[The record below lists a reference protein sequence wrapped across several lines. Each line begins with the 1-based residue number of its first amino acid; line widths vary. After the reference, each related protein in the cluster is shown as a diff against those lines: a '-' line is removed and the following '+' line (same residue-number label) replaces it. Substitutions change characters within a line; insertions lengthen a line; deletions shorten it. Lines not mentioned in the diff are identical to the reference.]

1 MAKWRDY
8 RENLELIRDILEN
21 EKEIIFFDT
30 ETTGLSTKTAKIIQM
45 AGIKYKIIDGKL
57 VEDKTLNL
65 YINPGMHV
73 PEKITEITGITDEML
88 KDKPSEY
95 EALTKHI
102 QPFLGEEPNL
112 CGYNSNKYDIPLLIR
127 TYEDNGYYLIVN
139 KRVDILS
146 VARDITVGEEIPNKK
161 LSTICEHFGLNAGLT
176 FHDALDDVRAT
187 ARVFEFAY
195 KMYLEQEKADAEKM
209 EHLKVPKVKKLKF
222 WEGFRGR
229 SRVYIVTDYGEFFYD
244 TFKKE
249 YGKQDESMYKLFE
262 FDLLQLR
269 QDVWAFAKVSSDEEL
284 VRKVKKGL
292 A

>member
-8 RENLELIRDILEN
+8 RENLELIREILEN

-57 VEDKTLNL
+57 VEDKTLNI

-73 PEKITEITGITDEML
+73 PEKITEITGITDAML
-88 KDKPSEY
+88 EGKPSEY
-95 EALTKHI
+95 EALTHYIK
-102 QPFLGEEPNL
+102 PFLGEEPNL
-112 CGYNSNKYDIPLLIR
+112 CGYNSNKYDIPLLTR

-139 KRVDILS
+139 KRVDILN
-146 VARDITVGEEIPNKK
+146 VARDITVDEDIPNKK

-195 KMYLEQEKADAEKM
+195 KVYLEQEKADTEKM
-209 EHLKVPKVKKLKF
+209 RHLKVPKIKKLKF
-222 WEGFRGR
+222 WQGFRGR

-269 QDVWAFAKVSSDEEL
+269 QDVWAFADVSSDEEL